1 MNFKKLIAMIMILM
15 LTLIFVGCG
24 SDNESVGEDAYQN
37 SNQVVKETKEE
48 PITEE
53 NKETEEE
60 QVSESKD
67 VVTYPITVETMG
79 GQFTIKKEPISIV
92 SAAPNITEALYAIG
106 AGDKVIGRTS
116 FCNYPEEVM
125 DVSEIGS
132 LMEPNIELIIE
143 LDPDIVIVSTHFS
156 EEAADQLNNAGV
168 QTIALYEPESF
179 EGVYSIIEKLG
190 LVTNHKVE
198 ADTVVKKMQEAVE
211 ETKSVSAN
219 TDEKPSVYYVVSYG
233 DMGDYTA
240 TGETF
245 VSQMIELAGGNN
257 VAKEATGWA
266 YSAEKLIEDDP
277 EIILIGE
284 WMYEGFMSAE
294 PYTNLT
300 AVKEGKVYIV
310 NEDIINRQGP
320 RLPEGLYE
328 FAKYI
333 HEDVIK

>member
-1 MNFKKLIAMIMILM
+1 MKLKSLFISIMILILM
-15 LTLIFVGCG
+15 LTFVGCS

-37 SNQVVKETKEE
+37 SNQIV
-48 PITEE
+48 
-53 NKETEEE
+53 KETEEE
-60 QVSESKD
+60 PVIEEVTEESSENTSI
-67 VVTYPITVETMG
+67 TYPLTVETMG
-79 GQFTIKKEPISIV
+79 GQFTIEKEPMSIV
-92 SAAPNITEALYAIG
+92 SVAPNITEALYAIG
-106 AGDKVIGRTS
+106 AADKVIGRTS
-116 FCNYPEEVM
+116 FCNYPAEVM
-125 DVSEIGS
+125 GVPEIGS

-156 EEAADQLNNAGV
+156 EEAANQLNNAGV

-190 LVTNHKVE
+190 LVTNRKIE
-198 ADTVVKKMQEAVE
+198 AEAVVKGMQDSVE
-211 ETKSVSAN
+211 DTTSALAN
-219 TDEKPSVYYVVSYG
+219 IEEKPSVYYVVSYG

-257 VAKEATGWA
+257 VAKDATGWA
-266 YSAEKLIEDDP
+266 YSAEKLVEDDP

-284 WMYEGFMSAE
+284 WMYEGFIATE

-300 AVKEGKVYIV
+300 AVKEGKVHIV

-328 FAKYI
+328 FAQFIY
-333 HEDVIK
+333 EDMIQK